1 MSFNLFSKAFQSS
14 DSIRSA
20 DIITNVK
27 NFGAVGN
34 GIIDDS
40 TSIQN
45 AIDHTASVGGG
56 TVHFPSGT
64 YLVKNNIILRNKV
77 NLLGFKGS
85 SQLMFDDTFVG
96 NKPNNPNK
104 IYHPVMW
111 NEHNKR
117 TYDEATADSFVIR
130 DLIFTKSTTSADLK
144 VIIFLANTNGV
155 IIDGCQFDMSGT
167 VVSLALYVFSCN
179 YNLTLQNNTFTNL
192 TGTDTGGGVW
202 ICNLTEEPNETNKTY
217 NININNNN
225 FIINSGDESLG
236 LYGRDGIVKTVYVT
250 NNKFTTLKSATTAQS
265 KVLAIFGRTL
275 STGIEG
281 AGVENVIV
289 SSNIFEIEEIEAGVI
304 TIGGSVSNTDII
316 KNILIASN
324 IIRFKT
330 DLTNSLAVG
339 ILGNDLGIAENIKVS
354 NNIISNIGEKS
365 FKYGIYKMWDVEGN
379 EVSGQYLQASIADC
393 TNVFN
398 NCLYDNLYSGSSA
411 IRNSALLSNNIIKN
425 CLRGILINSTGIYTI
440 QNNKIELPDNASA
453 IGIQIATAPSKDII
467 IGNIINTTN
476 SQSVAFNFSIG
487 VITMI
492 NNMKFGKGRY
502 LDGRVI
508 LAFSQGNRID
518 EFGFDTFYPGRII
531 DNEIQDALPVGHIC
545 LDSTESAVMGWKKM
559 LLGNGADKW
568 QQVNVFY

>member
-1 MSFNLFSKAFQSS
+1 MSINLFSKAFKSS
-14 DSIRSA
+14 DGIRSA

-34 GIIDDS
+34 GITDDS

-45 AIDHTASVGGG
+45 AIDHTASIGGG
-56 TVHFPSGT
+56 TVLFPNGT

-85 SQLMFDDTFVG
+85 SQLIFDDTFVG
-96 NKPNNPNK
+96 TKPNNPNK

-111 NEHNKR
+111 NEHNQR
-117 TYDEATADSFVIR
+117 TYNEATADSFVIR

-144 VIIFLANTNGV
+144 VIIFLTNTNGV
-155 IIDGCQFDMSGT
+155 IIDGCQFDMTGT
-167 VVSLALYVFSCN
+167 VDSLALYVFSCN

-202 ICNLTEEPNETNKTY
+202 ICNLTEEPNKTNKTY
-217 NININNNN
+217 NVNINNNN

-236 LYGRDGIVKTVYVT
+236 LYGRDGLVKMVNVT
-250 NNKFTTLKSATTAQS
+250 NNKFITLKGVSTAQS
-265 KVLAIFGRTL
+265 KVLAIFGRTYN
-275 STGIEG
+275 TGIEG

-289 SSNIFEIEEIEAGVI
+289 SNNTFEIEEIEAGVI

-316 KNILIASN
+316 RNILIDSN
-324 IIRFKT
+324 IITLKT
-330 DLTNSLAVG
+330 ELTNSLAVG
-339 ILGNDLGIAENIKVS
+339 ILGNDLGIAENIKVC
-354 NNIISNIGEKS
+354 NNIISNIGEKP

-379 EVSGQYLQASIADC
+379 EVSGQYSQANIADC
-393 TNVFN
+393 INVFN
-398 NCLYDNLYSGSSA
+398 NYLHGNIYPGSSA
-411 IRNSALLSNNIIKN
+411 IRNSSLLSNNIINN
-425 CLRGILINSTGIYTI
+425 CLRGILVNSIGTYTI
-440 QNNKIELPDNASA
+440 QNNKIELPDDASA
-453 IGIQIATAPSKDII
+453 IGIYIATAPSKDII
-467 IGNIINTTN
+467 TGNTINTTN
-476 SQSVAFNFSIG
+476 SHSVAFNLAIG
-487 VITMI
+487 IITMI

-508 LAFSQGNRID
+508 LAFSHGNRID

-545 LDSTESAVMGWKKM
+545 WDSTESPVMGWRKV

-568 QQVNVFY
+568 QQINV